1 MGQHKASSPGQKGT
15 KATPQ
20 QQDQNSRPIPSQQPG
35 VSDRPLSFTGSF
47 PSSANPSRQQAFPLP
62 QPPASPSL
70 LQHRWSP
77 EKEKDA
83 IASMTLFRTGNFF
96 VRAFAPRLQAD
107 SLAQTGARGNL
118 LERIS
123 WASAEKQRLLAAQTR
138 LLPRIETFTL
148 SQRRPIPFPGW
159 LR

>member
-1 MGQHKASSPGQKGT
+1 MRHEGSPLT
-15 KATPQ
+15 
-20 QQDQNSRPIPSQQPG
+20 
-35 VSDRPLSFTGSF
+35 
-47 PSSANPSRQQAFPLP
+47 

-83 IASMTLFRTGNFF
+83 VASLTLFRTGNFF

-107 SLAQTGARGNL
+107 SLAKTGARGNL
-118 LERIS
+118 LEGIS
-123 WASAEKQRLLAAQTR
+123 WASAEKQRLLPAQTR
-138 LLPRIETFTL
+138 VLPQIKPFTC